1 MRALFGAASLVV
13 ALVVFYYAV
22 IFTGQLPDH
31 PLIRG
36 FNDLVLHAGAFGL
49 LTLIA
54 LPATSSP
61 GVMLVGLSVFAALLE
76 AAQLALPER
85 TANLTDLGVS
95 LAGISLAWLGLVA
108 GKALVGR
115 LSMRMARKSEKDDEP
130 AW

>member
-1 MRALFGAASLVV
+1 
-13 ALVVFYYAV
+13 
-22 IFTGQLPDH
+22 
-31 PLIRG
+31 
-36 FNDLVLHAGAFGL
+36 
-49 LTLIA
+49 
-54 LPATSSP
+54 
-61 GVMLVGLSVFAALLE
+61 MLVGLSVFAALLE